1 MLPLPRPTAREPFS
15 GPLTQGFPAAIVSA
29 KGMSVL
35 QIANRPIDAF
45 LDYLTIE
52 CGLSVNTL
60 QAYQRDLERFAG
72 FLGLDDGDGWEA
84 VTADQV
90 IGFLVEDKK
99 ERAISSVSRALVA
112 IRMFFRYL
120 SAERLVPKDVT
131 EHLESPRLWQTL
143 PEVLD
148 RRSVDRLLA
157 APDPQH
163 DRLPRRDR
171 AVLEFL
177 YATGA
182 RASETAD
189 MTLRGVSREGGY
201 VHCIGKGRKE
211 RIVPIGRR
219 ALEALDAYLVEER
232 PALDRD
238 GSEYLFLTHSGRR
251 LGRETI
257 WRLVKKYARRAG
269 ASRRVSPHTLRH
281 SFATHLL
288 EGGADL
294 RAVQEM
300 LGHVD
305 IATTQVYTHVDQSR
319 LKAIHRKYHP
329 RA

>member
-1 MLPLPRPTAREPFS
+1 L
-15 GPLTQGFPAAIVSA
+15 
-29 KGMSVL
+29 L
-35 QIANRPIDAF
+35 QIATNPVDAF

-52 CGLSVNTL
+52 CGLSINTL
-60 QAYQRDLERFAG
+60 QAYQRDLRRLAA
-72 FLGLDDGDGWEA
+72 FLGIKDGQGWDTVTGDHVIAFLMAEKSRGCA
-84 VTADQV
+84 VPT
-90 IGFLVEDKK
+90 
-99 ERAISSVSRALVA
+99 VSRALVA
-112 IRMFFRYL
+112 ARMFFRYL
-120 SAERLVPKDVT
+120 SAEGLVPRDPT

-148 RRSVDRLLA
+148 RRAVDRLLS
-157 APDPQH
+157 APDPAH

-189 MTLRGVSREGGY
+189 LTLDSVNPEGGY
-201 VHCIGKGRKE
+201 VHCVGKGRKE

-219 ALEALDAYLVEER
+219 ALEALDVYLAEER
-232 PALDRD
+232 PRLDRRGD
-238 GSEYLFLTHSGRR
+238 PHLFLTHSGRR

-269 ASRRVSPHTLRH
+269 VSRRVSPHTLRH

-305 IATTQVYTHVDQSR
+305 IATTQVYTHVDPSR

>member
-1 MLPLPRPTAREPFS
+1 MLQATANP
-15 GPLTQGFPAAIVSA
+15 V
-29 KGMSVL
+29 
-35 QIANRPIDAF
+35 DAF

-52 CGLSVNTL
+52 CGLSVNTI
-60 QAYQRDLERFAG
+60 QAYQRDLGRLAA
-72 FLGLDDGDGWEA
+72 FLGVDEDGQGWEA
-84 VTADQV
+84 ASGDDV
-90 IGFLVEDKK
+90 IAFLMAEKQRGCAVPT
-99 ERAISSVSRALVA
+99 VSRALVA
-112 IRMFFRYL
+112 ARMFFRYL
-120 SAERLVPKDVT
+120 SAERLVPSDPT

-148 RRSVDRLLA
+148 RKAVDRLLA
-157 APDPQH
+157 APDPAH

-189 MTLRGVSREGGY
+189 LTLDSVSREGGY
-201 VHCIGKGRKE
+201 VHCVGKGRKE
-211 RIVPIGRR
+211 RIVPVGRR
-219 ALEALDAYLVEER
+219 ALEALDAYLAEER
-232 PALDRD
+232 PRLDRRGD
-238 GSEYLFLTHSGRR
+238 AHLFLTHSGRR

-269 ASRRVSPHTLRH
+269 VSPRVSPHTLRH

-305 IATTQVYTHVDQSR
+305 IATTQVYTHVDPSR
-319 LKAIHRKYHP
+319 LKAIHRKFHP

>member
-1 MLPLPRPTAREPFS
+1 L
-15 GPLTQGFPAAIVSA
+15 
-29 KGMSVL
+29 L
-35 QIANRPIDAF
+35 QIATNPVDAF

-52 CGLSVNTL
+52 CGLSINTL
-60 QAYQRDLERFAG
+60 QAYQRDLGRLAA
-72 FLGLDDGDGWEA
+72 FLGIEDGQGWDT
-84 VTADQV
+84 VTGDQV
-90 IGFLVEDKK
+90 ITFLMAEKSRGCAVPT
-99 ERAISSVSRALVA
+99 VSRALVA
-112 IRMFFRYL
+112 ARMFFRYL
-120 SAERLVPKDVT
+120 SAESLVPHDPT

-148 RRSVDRLLA
+148 RRAVDRLLS
-157 APDPQH
+157 APDPAH

-189 MTLRGVSREGGY
+189 LTLDSVNPEGGY

-219 ALEALDAYLVEER
+219 ALETLDVYLAEER
-232 PALDRD
+232 PRLDRRGD
-238 GSEYLFLTHSGRR
+238 PHLFLTHSGRR

-269 ASRRVSPHTLRH
+269 VSRRVSPHTLRH

-305 IATTQVYTHVDQSR
+305 ISTTQVYTHVDPSR
-319 LKAIHRKYHP
+319 LKAIHKKYHP

>member
-1 MLPLPRPTAREPFS
+1 M
-15 GPLTQGFPAAIVSA
+15 
-29 KGMSVL
+29 L
-35 QIANRPIDAF
+35 QIATNPVDAF

-52 CGLSVNTL
+52 CGLSINTL
-60 QAYQRDLERFAG
+60 QAYQRDLGRLAA
-72 FLGLDDGDGWEA
+72 FLGIEDGQGWDT
-84 VTADQV
+84 VTGDQV
-90 IGFLVEDKK
+90 IAFLMAEKSRGCAVPT
-99 ERAISSVSRALVA
+99 VSRALVA
-112 IRMFFRYL
+112 ARMFFRYL
-120 SAERLVPKDVT
+120 SAEGLVPHDPT

-143 PEVLD
+143 PEVM
-148 RRSVDRLLA
+148 
-157 APDPQH
+157 

-189 MTLRGVSREGGY
+189 LTLDSVNPEGGY

-219 ALEALDAYLVEER
+219 ALEALDVYLAEER
-232 PALDRD
+232 PRLDRRGD
-238 GSEYLFLTHSGRR
+238 PHLFLTHSGRR

-269 ASRRVSPHTLRH
+269 VSRRVSPHTLRH

-305 IATTQVYTHVDQSR
+305 IATTQVYTHVDPSR
-319 LKAIHRKYHP
+319 LKAIHKKYHP

>member
-1 MLPLPRPTAREPFS
+1 CQDAEGTSL
-15 GPLTQGFPAAIVSA
+15 
-29 KGMSVL
+29 L
-35 QIANRPIDAF
+35 QIATSPVDAF

-52 CGLSVNTL
+52 CGLSINTL
-60 QAYQRDLERFAG
+60 QAYQRDLGRLAA
-72 FLGLDDGDGWEA
+72 FLGIEDGQGWDT
-84 VTADQV
+84 VTGDQV
-90 IGFLVEDKK
+90 IAFLMAEKGRGCAVPT
-99 ERAISSVSRALVA
+99 VSRALVA
-112 IRMFFRYL
+112 ARMFFRYL
-120 SAERLVPKDVT
+120 SAEGLVPRDPT

-148 RRSVDRLLA
+148 RRAVDRLLS
-157 APDPQH
+157 APDPAH

-189 MTLRGVSREGGY
+189 LTLDSVNPEGGY

-219 ALEALDAYLVEER
+219 ALEALDVYLAEER
-232 PALDRD
+232 PRLQRRGDPH
-238 GSEYLFLTHSGRR
+238 LFLTHSGRR

-269 ASRRVSPHTLRH
+269 VSRRVSPHTLRH

-305 IATTQVYTHVDQSR
+305 ISTTQVYTHVDPSR
-319 LKAIHRKYHP
+319 LKAIHRKFHP

>member
-1 MLPLPRPTAREPFS
+1 M
-15 GPLTQGFPAAIVSA
+15 
-29 KGMSVL
+29 L

-60 QAYQRDLERFAG
+60 QAYQRDLERFAA
-72 FLGLDDGDGWEA
+72 FLGLADGDGWET
-84 VTADQV
+84 VTADGV
-90 IGFLVEDKK
+90 LDFLMADKK
-99 ERAISSVSRALVA
+99 THAIASVSRALVA

-120 SAERLVPKDVT
+120 SAERLVPEDVT

-157 APDPQH
+157 APDPAH

-189 MTLRGVSREGGY
+189 MTLRGLSREGGY

-219 ALEALDAYLVEER
+219 ALEALDAYLAGER
-232 PALDRD
+232 PDLDRH

-257 WRLVKKYARRAG
+257 WRLVKKYARRVGAG
-269 ASRRVSPHTLRH
+269 RRVSPHTLRH

-288 EGGADL
+288 ESGYDI
-294 RAVQEM
+294 RTVQEL
-300 LGHVD
+300 LGHNDVK
-305 IATTQVYTHVDQSR
+305 TTMIYTHVLNRGGQGVQSPADA
-319 LKAIHRKYHP
+319 L
-329 RA
+329 